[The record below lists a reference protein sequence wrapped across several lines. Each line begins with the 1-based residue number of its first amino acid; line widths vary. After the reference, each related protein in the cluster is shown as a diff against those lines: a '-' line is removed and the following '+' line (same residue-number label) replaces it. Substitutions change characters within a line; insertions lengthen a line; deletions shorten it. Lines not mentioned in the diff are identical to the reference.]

1 MTVLYATGGQVATIT
16 LNRPE
21 ARNALNDAMCE
32 DLRRVATDAAADPN
46 IRLVFVRGS
55 GPMFCAGADVK
66 ERTGMSV
73 DWVRARR
80 MKAFAAY
87 HALESLPMP
96 VVAVVHGVALGSG
109 VEIAAA
115 CDFIVA
121 TPEAMFGTPEALRG
135 TVGATQRLPRV
146 LGKRLAKDLMFTGR
160 RLTASEAQAAG
171 FVARVVPAE
180 KVDHELA
187 NISQAVLVASA
198 DAIRWA
204 KQCIDRGIELDPQGA
219 LGLEL
224 MAIEAQLASGKG
236 MGKA

>member
-1 MTVLYATGGQVATIT
+1 MTVLYSVDGAIATIT
-16 LNRPE
+16 LNRPD
-21 ARNALNDAMCE
+21 ARNALNAEMCE
-32 DLRRVATDAAADPN
+32 DLRRVASGVDPG

-55 GPMFCAGADVK
+55 GPVFCAGADVK
-66 ERTGMSV
+66 ERGGMSV
-73 DWVRARR
+73 DQVRARR
-80 MKAFAAY
+80 LKAFAAY

-96 VVAVVHGVALGSG
+96 VVAVVHGAALGSG

-121 TPEAMFGTPEALRG
+121 TPDAAFGTPEALRG

-160 RLTASEAQAAG
+160 RLTAAEARAAG
-171 FVARVVPAE
+171 FVSRLVTAAE
-180 KVDHELA
+180 LEHELA
-187 NISQAVLVASA
+187 NIGHSVMLASA
-198 DAIRWA
+198 EAIRYA
-204 KQCIDRGIELDPQGA
+204 KQCIDRGVELDPQGA

-236 MGKA
+236 MGKR